1 MRILKIYDGDYP
13 WDVRVEKITQ
23 SLLGAGH
30 EVRLLCRNLGGR
42 SQELY
47 AFRSDPTEQR
57 NLAEEQPEEATRL
70 QSALARWQERI
81 EKGVRWDAESDAPLD
96 PAVEDQLRALGYIQ

>member
-42 SQELY
+42 P
-47 AFRSDPTEQR
+47 RSERAADGLEIVRLPT
-57 NLAEEQPEEATRL
+57 P
-70 QSALARWQERI
+70 
-81 EKGVRWDAESDAPLD
+81 APLSFPF
-96 PAVEDQLRALGYIQ
+96 PANPIWWQ